1 MKPQIVIVGLGNPGA
16 QYVRTRHNAGFQAID
31 VLTDEYGEGAWE
43 EKQKFLAQV
52 HEARIVTVPALLV
65 KPLTFMN
72 RSGECIRKIVD
83 FYKLDPTHQL
93 LVLSDDIDIGLGDIR
108 FREQGGPGTHNG
120 LRSIVEQI
128 GEGFPR
134 MRIGVGPSPR
144 GDELATWVLSI
155 PSPDDEKKLQ
165 ETLKAI
171 PEKVKNYVWEQI
183 REGE

>member
-1 MKPQIVIVGLGNPGA
+1 MKPQVVIVGLGNPGA
-16 QYVRTRHNAGFQAID
+16 QYARTRHNAGFQAID
-31 VLTDEYGEGAWE
+31 LLSAEYGEGEWE
-43 EKQKFLAQV
+43 DKQKFACIAQ
-52 HEARIVTVPALLV
+52 EARIVTAPALLV

-83 FYKLDPTHQL
+83 FYKLDASTQI
-93 LVLSDDIDIGLGDIR
+93 LVLCDEIDIVLGEIR
-108 FREQGGPGTHNG
+108 FREKGGPGTHNG
-120 LRSIVEQI
+120 LKSIVEQI

-134 MRIGVGPSPR
+134 MRIGVGPAPK

-165 ETLKAI
+165 ETLKTI
-171 PEKVKNYVWEQI
+171 PERVKDYVWEQI